1 MHKPRTQRAP
11 SRTETTGQI
20 LAAAD
25 DPSAINLPSV
35 PSANLCA
42 LCVPRPYSIHAVWIY
57 LVPALVD
64 LVLSLVIFV
73 GTLRVARLGGDATHA
88 GSVLAVWSLVYVVAC
103 PLIGRL
109 VTSRNAHRLVLAGCL
124 LFALTCGLLALAA
137 TFLPMLLLV
146 GVIGLASALFFVS
159 FQILMKDF
167 DAAGGR
173 PLSYSVGLYTF
184 SWSAGFAV
192 GPLVAG
198 LLMQLGTPAT
208 AEATGNGWRYAFGFG
223 AVVALTLTAALAA
236 AFRNRARQVP
246 MAPPAPIVSAQSSS
260 ATAIPDLAWL
270 GWISAA
276 AGFVALA
283 INRTVFASR
292 AVSEL
297 QLTDSFIGAIFFTF
311 SMAQA
316 LTGLALFR
324 SRSWMYRPLPVA
336 ALALPGILGLLAFGF
351 GHHPA
356 LLVAGGALFGIY
368 SGGFCFYFVYH
379 SLVHPTRAEKYIAVN
394 ETVVG
399 LASFAG
405 PLLGG
410 LLADAWGVRYPFLA
424 AAGLTLLVTALQIGV
439 HRAVG
444 TIVVRIKC

>member
-1 MHKPRTQRAP
+1 M
-11 SRTETTGQI
+11 TET
-20 LAAAD
+20 
-25 DPSAINLPSV
+25 SRLPGK
-35 PSANLCA
+35 
-42 LCVPRPYSIHAVWIY
+42 AVLIY

-64 LVLSLVIFV
+64 LVLSLAIFV
-73 GTLRVARLGGDATHA
+73 GTLRVARLGGDAASA
-88 GSVLAVWSLVYVVAC
+88 GSVLAVWSIVYLLFA

-124 LFALTCGLLALAA
+124 LFALSCGLLTLAV
-137 TFLPMLLLV
+137 TFLPMIVLI

-198 LLMQLGTPAT
+198 ILMQLDTPAT

-223 AVVALTLTAALAA
+223 AFVALLLTAGLAA
-236 AFRNRARQVP
+236 AFRGRAQP
-246 MAPPAPIVSAQSSS
+246 MT
-260 ATAIPDLAWL
+260 ATAQPKPTVAIQSTGTPPLPDRAWL

-283 INRTVFASR
+283 VNRTVFASR
-292 AVSEL
+292 AVNEL
-297 QLTDSFIGAIFFTF
+297 HLTDSFIGAIFFTF

-324 SRSWMYRPLPVA
+324 SRFWMYRPLPVA

-351 GHHPA
+351 CRHPA

-379 SLVHPTRAEKYIAVN
+379 SLVHPTRAEKYVAVN

-399 LASFAG
+399 LASFIG

-439 HRAVG
+439 HRRSLIPQPEDSPRSTAVPWSSRAG
-444 TIVVRIKC
+444 SRK

>member
-1 MHKPRTQRAP
+1 MTKT
-11 SRTETTGQI
+11 SR
-20 LAAAD
+20 
-25 DPSAINLPSV
+25 LPGK
-35 PSANLCA
+35 
-42 LCVPRPYSIHAVWIY
+42 AVLIY

-73 GTLRVARLGGDATHA
+73 GTIRVARLGGDATRA
-88 GSVLAVWSLVYVVAC
+88 GSALAVWSLIYVLVC

-109 VTSRNAHRLVLAGCL
+109 VTARNAHQLVLAGCL
-124 LFALTCGLLALAA
+124 LFALSCGLLTLAV
-137 TFLPMLLLV
+137 TFLPMILLI

-184 SWSAGFAV
+184 SWSAGFAF
-192 GPLVAG
+192 GPLAAG
-198 LLMQLGTPAT
+198 FLMQHGAPAT
-208 AEATGNGWRYAFGFG
+208 AGADGNGWRYAFGFG
-223 AVVALTLTAALAA
+223 AVVALALTAVLSV
-236 AFRNRARQVP
+236 AFRGRSRQMTDAAKPQPP
-246 MAPPAPIVSAQSSS
+246 MAAQTIRT
-260 ATAIPDLAWL
+260 TALPDLAWL

-283 INRTVFASR
+283 VNRTVFASR

-297 QLTDSFIGAIFFTF
+297 HLTDSFIGAIFFTF

-336 ALALPGILGLLAFGF
+336 TLALPGILGLLAFGF
-351 GHHPA
+351 CRHPA
-356 LLVAGGALFGIY
+356 LLVAGAALFGIY

-379 SLVHPTRAEKYIAVN
+379 SLAHLTRAEKYIAVN
-394 ETVVG
+394 ETIVG
-399 LASFAG
+399 LASFAA

-439 HRAVG
+439 HRKS
-444 TIVVRIKC
+444 RLPL